1 MKTKSIIGT
10 TVSVLIIAIM
20 LIVLVKN
27 NFVAE
32 EYPSGMIEDQPNKLV
47 DTESEL
53 SSRDV
58 NIGLENNQLA
68 PDFELQSLSGEK
80 IRLSD
85 YRGKKV
91 FLNFWASWCGPC
103 KVEMPYMENYYKK
116 HKDLEN
122 VEMIAVNMTK
132 SELNTKKV
140 QAFVDAHALTFP
152 VLLDSNGDIERLYK
166 VIGLPT
172 TYLID
177 EDGII
182 VDGFAGAVKNAKEIE
197 KMIDKIK

>member
-10 TVSVLIIAIM
+10 SVSVLIIAIM

-32 EYPSGMIEDQPNKLV
+32 EYPSGMIEDQPNKLLYS
-47 DTESEL
+47 ESEL
-53 SSRDV
+53 SRSDL
-58 NIGLENNQLA
+58 NIGLENNQVA

-122 VEMIAVNMTK
+122 VEIIAVNMTK

-140 QAFVDAHALTFP
+140 QEFVDAHGLTFP
-152 VLLDSNGDIERLYK
+152 VLLDSNGDIERIYK

-197 KMIDKIK
+197 KLINKIK

>member
-1 MKTKSIIGT
+1 MKPKSIIGT

-20 LIVLVKN
+20 LIILVKN
-27 NFVAE
+27 KFVAE
-32 EYPSGMIEDQPNKLV
+32 EYPSGMIEDQPNKLL
-47 DTESEL
+47 DTEYEL
-53 SSRDV
+53 SSSDL
-58 NIGLENNQLA
+58 NIGIENNQLA
-68 PDFELQSLSGEK
+68 PDFELQNLYGEK

-122 VEMIAVNMTK
+122 AEIIAVNMTK
-132 SELNTKKV
+132 SEFNTKKV
-140 QAFVDAHALTFP
+140 QEFVDAHGLTFP
-152 VLLDSNGDIERLYK
+152 VLLDNNGDIERIYK
-166 VIGLPT
+166 VIGFPT
-172 TYLID
+172 TYLIN

-182 VDGFAGAVKNAKEIE
+182 VHGFTGAVKNANEVE
-197 KMIDKIK
+197 KLINKIK

>member
-1 MKTKSIIGT
+1 MKTMSIIGT

-32 EYPSGMIEDQPNKLV
+32 EYPSGMIEDQPNKLL
-47 DTESEL
+47 DSESEL
-53 SSRDV
+53 SGRDV

-116 HKDLEN
+116 YRDLEN
-122 VEMIAVNMTK
+122 VEIIAVNMTK
-132 SELNTKKV
+132 GELNTKKV
-140 QAFVDAHALTFP
+140 QEFVDAHGLTFP
-152 VLLDSNGDIERLYK
+152 VLLDSNGDIERIYK

-177 EDGII
+177 EDGI
-182 VDGFAGAVKNAKEIE
+182 VVHGFAGAVKNANEIE
-197 KMIDKIK
+197 KLINKIK

>member
-10 TVSVLIIAIM
+10 TVSVLTITIM
-20 LIVLVKN
+20 LIILVEN

-32 EYPSGMIEDQPNKLV
+32 EYPSGMIEDQPNKLL
-47 DTESEL
+47 DIDSDL
-53 SSRDV
+53 SSSDV

-140 QAFVDAHALTFP
+140 QEFVDAYGLTFP
-152 VLLDSNGDIERLYK
+152 VLLDSKGDIERTYK

-172 TYLID
+172 TYFID

-182 VDGFAGAVKNAKEIE
+182 VHGFAGAVRNAYEVE
-197 KMIDKIK
+197 KLINKIK

>member
-32 EYPSGMIEDQPNKLV
+32 EYPSGMIEDQPNKLL
-47 DTESEL
+47 DSESEL
-53 SSRDV
+53 SGRDV

-91 FLNFWASWCGPC
+91 FLNFWAS
-103 KVEMPYMENYYKK
+103 
-116 HKDLEN
+116 
-122 VEMIAVNMTK
+122 
-132 SELNTKKV
+132 
-140 QAFVDAHALTFP
+140 
-152 VLLDSNGDIERLYK
+152 
-166 VIGLPT
+166 
-172 TYLID
+172 
-177 EDGII
+177 
-182 VDGFAGAVKNAKEIE
+182 
-197 KMIDKIK
+197 

>member
-1 MKTKSIIGT
+1 MKTKSIIGA
-10 TVSVLIIAIM
+10 TVSFLIIAIM
-20 LIVLVKN
+20 LIILVKN
-27 NFVAE
+27 NFAAE
-32 EYPSGMIEDQPNKLV
+32 EYPSGMIEDQPNKLM
-47 DTESEL
+47 DTESDL
-53 SSRDV
+53 SSSDL

-91 FLNFWASWCGPC
+91 FLNFWASWCAPC
-103 KVEMPYMENYYKK
+103 KVEIPYMENYYEK
-116 HKDLEN
+116 HKELEN
-122 VEMIAVNMTK
+122 VEIIAVNMTK
-132 SELNTKKV
+132 GELNTKKV
-140 QAFVDAHALTFP
+140 HEFVYAHGLTFP
-152 VLLDSNGDIERLYK
+152 VLLDSNGDIERIYK

-182 VDGFAGAVKNAKEIE
+182 VHGFAGAVKNSHEIE
-197 KMIDKIK
+197 ELINKIK